1 MDEYR
6 CGGEE
11 RGVCVSS
18 VAALENVHT
27 DSVDEFVSELSDVF
41 DVRDCMRV
49 VRINA
54 RTVQVNPVHD
64 AGFRC

>member
-11 RGVCVSS
+11 RGVCVIYSS

-41 DVRDCMRV
+41 DGRDCVSCVSMPELYR
-49 VRINA
+49 
-54 RTVQVNPVHD
+54 
-64 AGFRC
+64 